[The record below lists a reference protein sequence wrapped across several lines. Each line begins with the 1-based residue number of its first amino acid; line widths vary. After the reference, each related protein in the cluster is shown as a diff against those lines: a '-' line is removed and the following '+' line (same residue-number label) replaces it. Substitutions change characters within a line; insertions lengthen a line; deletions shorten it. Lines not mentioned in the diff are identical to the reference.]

1 MSLGDKKVYYKTKY
15 YENNK
20 QTLEYEIPFINS
32 KREGVAKWHYKNGNI
47 KQEVL
52 YIQDQI
58 HGIGTIYYEN
68 GKIEAEIPYSHD
80 KRDGIA
86 KRYDEDGNIIQEV
99 SFSNDRKTGM
109 AKWYYP
115 NGSTLIE
122 IFYENDKIT
131 NIKLFYKNGS
141 LAIKADLFIDLSRYV
156 DLSGKVDLGRI
167 VSRMNRDNID
177 DVRRYDNPTVFYD
190 TFVFSSIH
198 DELALDNVIIYNT
211 SGTILLELT
220 KDSQKLNGN
229 TLQTAV
235 KNRIKGPQGD
245 TWLDEINT
253 VHKFVDALFDKE
265 IGVVNDSNN
274 SLFIG
279 NIGNKDG
286 DCLLELGKRL
296 HSLFEEISN
305 IANNVIESYRRCP
318 L

>member
-1 MSLGDKKVYYKTKY
+1 MSLGDKKMYYKTKY

-20 QTLEYEIPFINS
+20 QTLEYEIPFIDS
-32 KREGVAKWHYKNGNI
+32 KREGVAKWYYKNGNI

-86 KRYDEDGNIIQEV
+86 KRYDEDGNIVQEV
-99 SFSNDRKTGM
+99 SFSNGRKTGM

-131 NIKLFYKNGS
+131 NIKLFYTNGN
-141 LAIKADLFIDLSRYV
+141 LAIKADLFIDNRSLAIKADR
-156 DLSGKVDLGRI
+156 VDLGRI
-167 VSRMNRDNID
+167 LSGEMDRDNID
-177 DVRRYDNPTVFYD
+177 DMRRYDNRTVFYD
-190 TFVFSSIH
+190 TFAFPSMH
-198 DELALDNVIIYNT
+198 KLALDNVIIYNT
-211 SGTILLELT
+211 NGAILLSPIQNL
-220 KDSQKLNGN
+220 QKFNN
-229 TLQTAV
+229 DTLQTAV
-235 KNRIKGPQGD
+235 KNHIKGPQSD

-279 NIGNKDG
+279 NIENKAG
-286 DCLLELGKRL
+286 DRLLLRERL

>member
-15 YENNK
+15 YKNNK
-20 QTLEYEIPFINS
+20 QTLEYEIPFIDS
-32 KREGVAKWHYKNGNI
+32 KREGVAKWYYVNGNI
-47 KQEVL
+47 KQEVP

-58 HGIGTIYYEN
+58 LGKKYYEN

-86 KRYDEDGNIIQEV
+86 KRYDEDGNIVQEV

-141 LAIKADLFIDLSRYV
+141 LAIKADLFIDL
-156 DLSGKVDLGRI
+156 GRI
-167 VSRMNRDNID
+167 LSSEMNRDNID
-177 DVRRYDNPTVFYD
+177 DVRRYDNRTVFYD
-190 TFVFSSIH
+190 TFAFPSMH
-198 DELALDNVIIYNT
+198 KLALDNVIIYNT

-235 KNRIKGPQGD
+235 KNHIKGPQGD

-305 IANNVIESYRRCP
+305 IANNVIKSYSQCP

>member
-20 QTLEYEIPFINS
+20 QTLEYEIPFIDS

-86 KRYDEDGNIIQEV
+86 KRYDEDGNIVQEV

-131 NIKLFYKNGS
+131 NIKLFYINGN
-141 LAIKADLFIDLSRYV
+141 LVIKADLYQNSSIYD
-156 DLSGKVDLGRI
+156 
-167 VSRMNRDNID
+167 M
-177 DVRRYDNPTVFYD
+177 RRYDNRTVFYY
-190 TFVFSSIH
+190 TFAFPNIH
-198 DELALDNVIIYNT
+198 KLVLDNVIIYNT

-235 KNRIKGPQGD
+235 KNHIKGPQSD

-279 NIGNKDG
+279 NKAGG
-286 DCLLELGKRL
+286 CLLELGKRL
-296 HSLFEEISN
+296 HSLFQNIN
-305 IANNVIESYRRCP
+305 HIANNVIESYRRCP

>member
-1 MSLGDKKVYYKTKY
+1 MSLGDKKMYYKTKY

-20 QTLEYEIPFINS
+20 QTLEYEIPFIDS
-32 KREGVAKWHYKNGNI
+32 KREGVAKWYYKNGNI

-86 KRYDEDGNIIQEV
+86 KRYDEDGNIVQEV
-99 SFSNDRKTGM
+99 SFSNGRKTGM

-141 LAIKADLFIDLSRYV
+141 LAIKADLFIDL
-156 DLSGKVDLGRI
+156 GRI
-167 VSRMNRDNID
+167 LSSEMNRDNID
-177 DVRRYDNPTVFYD
+177 DVRRYDNRTVFYD
-190 TFVFSSIH
+190 TFAFPSMH
-198 DELALDNVIIYNT
+198 KLALDNVIIYNT
-211 SGTILLELT
+211 NGAILLSPIQNL
-220 KDSQKLNGN
+220 QKFNN
-229 TLQTAV
+229 DTLQTAV
-235 KNRIKGPQGD
+235 KNHIKGPQGD

-279 NIGNKDG
+279 NIENKAG
-286 DCLLELGKRL
+286 DRLLLRERL
-296 HSLFEEISN
+296 HSLFQNIN
-305 IANNVIESYRRCP
+305 HIANNVIESYRRCP

>member
-1 MSLGDKKVYYKTKY
+1 MCIDDKKVHYKRGYYG
-15 YENNK
+15 NNK
-20 QTLEYEIPFINS
+20 YEIPFIDS
-32 KREGVAKWHYKNGNI
+32 KREGVAKWYYVNGNI
-47 KQEVL
+47 KQEVP

-86 KRYDEDGNIIQEV
+86 KRYDEDGNIVQEV
-99 SFSNDRKTGM
+99 SFSNDRKDGM
-109 AKWYYP
+109 TKWYYP

-122 IFYENDKIT
+122 IFDENDAT
-131 NIKLFYKNGS
+131 THIKLFYTNGN
-141 LAIKADLFIDLSRYV
+141 LVIKADLYSDLP
-156 DLSGKVDLGRI
+156 RI
-167 VSRMNRDNID
+167 GLICKRLDVSCFEDNID
-177 DVRRYDNPTVFYD
+177 DVRRYDNRTVFYN
-190 TFVFSSIH
+190 TFAFPSIH
-198 DELALDNVIIYNT
+198 ELVLDNVIIYNT

-235 KNRIKGPQGD
+235 KNHIKGPQGD

-279 NIGNKDG
+279 NIGNKAG

-305 IANNVIESYRRCP
+305 IANNVIESYRQCP

>member
-141 LAIKADLFIDLSRYV
+141 LAIKADLFIDLSGGV
-156 DLSGKVDLGRI
+156 DLSENIDLSEI
-167 VSRMNRDNID
+167 LSSMDRDNID
-177 DVRRYDNPTVFYD
+177 DVRRYDNRTVFYD
-190 TFVFSSIH
+190 TFAFPSMHKLV
-198 DELALDNVIIYNT
+198 LDNVIIYNT
-211 SGTILLELT
+211 NGAILLSPIQNL
-220 KDSQKLNGN
+220 QKFNN
-229 TLQTAV
+229 DTLQTAV
-235 KNRIKGPQGD
+235 KNHIKGPQGD

-253 VHKFVDALFDKE
+253 VRSFVNALFNKE
-265 IGVVNDSNN
+265 IRAINN
-274 SLFIG
+274 P
-279 NIGNKDG
+279 NNNRT
-286 DCLLELGKRL
+286 CLLKEIL